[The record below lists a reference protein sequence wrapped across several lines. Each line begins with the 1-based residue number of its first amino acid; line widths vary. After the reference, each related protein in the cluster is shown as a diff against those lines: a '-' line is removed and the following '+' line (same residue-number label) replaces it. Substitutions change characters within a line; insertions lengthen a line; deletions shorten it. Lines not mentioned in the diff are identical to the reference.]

1 MEKHKLSKL
10 GIVYL
15 KIVLSTLFFLA
26 YTNSYSQSGVGIG
39 TSTPNANA
47 VLDIVSS
54 SNDKGI
60 LIPRLTSTQRTA
72 MNTSLTVSEN
82 GLMVFDTDLNGFY
95 FWNGTAWNAITVVQD
110 LQLTGNTLTITNNAS
125 ATDIDLSSIAGT
137 NTDNQTLALTGS
149 NLTITGGNSIDLS
162 PIQDGVDDADNNPV
176 NEIQDLQLVGNT
188 LTITNNASATDIDLS
203 SISTGGINTDNQTL
217 ALAGSSLTITGGNS
231 VDLSPI
237 QDGVDDADNNP
248 LNEIQDLQL
257 VGNTLTITNNVS
269 ATDINL
275 AAFSGTNT
283 DNQTISL
290 TGTNLSIT
298 GGNTLDLAAIQD
310 GVDDADADPTN
321 ELQTVSKVGN
331 TITLSNGGGS
341 FTDAVNDSDADATN
355 EIQDL
360 QLSGN
365 ILTITNNASP
375 TSIDLSAF
383 TGTNTDNQTLSLAG
397 TDITITGGN
406 TLDLSPLQDG
416 VDDADNDPTNEIQTI
431 TKVGSTVTLSNGG
444 GSFTDADASASNEL
458 QTISKTGVVVTL
470 SDGGGSFNVNDADAS
485 TSNELQN
492 LGSSAAGTNR
502 TVTITGGTDA
512 TFSIADNDNST
523 TNEIQTIARLG
534 STVTLSDL
542 GGSFSVNDADASASN
557 ELQTVSKTG
566 VVVTLSNGGGSFT
579 DAVNDADAST
589 TNELQTLAQ
598 VLLEGNSAGNN
609 RITNLASPL
618 NPNDAARK
626 IYVDTQDH
634 TDNQTLSVSGNTLII
649 AGGNS
654 VTLPSSSPTQDAFKA
669 YLSGNLSV
677 SSGGGAIDFDVVDY
691 DVTGSGTYGGGKYSP
706 PVNGI
711 YAFTGVFDMQMA
723 EASSFAIIVTVD
735 GVSRYSMKART
746 SNGGG
751 SFIGFGFST
760 ELKLNAGETVQ
771 FELSSAN
778 SHTLFGGTEF
788 RSHISGRLVIE
799 L

>member
-1 MEKHKLSKL
+1 MNMKLLRIGLFSML
-10 GIVYL
+10 
-15 KIVLSTLFFLA
+15 VLTLQFA
-26 YTNSYSQSGVGIG
+26 RAQSGVGIG

-47 VLDIVSS
+47 VLDIVST

-60 LIPRLTSTQRTA
+60 LIPRLTTVQRTA
-72 MNTSLTVSEN
+72 MNASLTVSEN

-95 FWNGTAWNAITVVQD
+95 FWKGTDWMPVTVVQDLQLTGNILTITNNASATDIDLAPFSGSNTDNQTLSLNGTDITITGGNTLDLSPLQDGVNDADSDPTNEIQDLKLVGTDLTITNNGSPTTIDLSVIQDGVDDADNNPTNEIQD

-125 ATDIDLSSIAGT
+125 ATNIDLASYS
-137 NTDNQTLALTGS
+137 GS
-149 NLTITGGNSIDLS
+149 
-162 PIQDGVDDADNNPV
+162 
-176 NEIQDLQLVGNT
+176 
-188 LTITNNASATDIDLS
+188 
-203 SISTGGINTDNQTL
+203 
-217 ALAGSSLTITGGNS
+217 
-231 VDLSPI
+231 
-237 QDGVDDADNNP
+237 
-248 LNEIQDLQL
+248 
-257 VGNTLTITNNVS
+257 
-269 ATDINL
+269 
-275 AAFSGTNT
+275 
-283 DNQTISL
+283 
-290 TGTNLSIT
+290 
-298 GGNTLDLAAIQD
+298 
-310 GVDDADADPTN
+310 
-321 ELQTVSKVGN
+321 
-331 TITLSNGGGS
+331 
-341 FTDAVNDSDADATN
+341 
-355 EIQDL
+355 
-360 QLSGN
+360 
-365 ILTITNNASP
+365 
-375 TSIDLSAF
+375 
-383 TGTNTDNQTLSLAG
+383 NTDNQTLSLNG

-416 VDDADNDPTNEIQTI
+416 VDDADNDPANEIQTI
-431 TKVGSTVTLSNGG
+431 TKVGNTVTLSNGG
-444 GSFTDADASASNEL
+444 GSFTDADASATNEL

-470 SDGGGSFNVNDADAS
+470 SNGGGSFNVNDADAS
-485 TSNELQN
+485 TTNELQN
-492 LGSSAAGTNR
+492 LGSSAAGTDR

-523 TNEIQTIARLG
+523 TNEIQTIARTG

-566 VVVTLSNGGGSFT
+566 VVVTLSNGGGSFNVNDADASTSNELQTISKTGSTVTLSNGGGSFT

-609 RITNLASPL
+609 RITNLASPS

-626 IYVDTQDH
+626 IYVDAQDH

-654 VTLPSSSPTQDAFKA
+654 VTLPSTSPTQDAFKA